1 VTHTWAVPELWT
13 VAGEA
18 SDRFAADALDYD
30 RYRPRY
36 PASLFDDLVSRT
48 GLGPGDTAIEVGAGT
63 GIATGPLVDRGLAV
77 TAVEPAAAM
86 AAVAEAKL
94 AGRIRSVTG
103 RFEDLSPDLP
113 VRLVAAFNAWHW
125 VDPEIGVDLASR
137 LLAPGGA
144 LALVWTEVV
153 SWGAALFEER
163 LVETFGSRWPKR
175 IDAVDVSLQPVR
187 DDPRFG
193 DVEDLHHVFE
203 RTLDG
208 PTFVNVTRTYGGDRS
223 EAQYRAIERVIRG
236 EFGGSVTKV
245 EDAVLYLARRR

>member
-1 VTHTWAVPELWT
+1 M
-13 VAGEA
+13 AGEA
-18 SDRFAADALDYD
+18 SDRFAAHALDYD

-36 PASLFDDLVSRT
+36 PASLFDDLVSLT

-63 GIATGPLVDRGLAV
+63 GIATEPLVDRGLAV

-94 AGRIRSVTG
+94 ADRVRYVTS
-103 RFEDLSPDLP
+103 RFEDLSADFS
-113 VRLVAAFNAWHW
+113 VRIVTAFNAWHW
-125 VDPEIGVDLASR
+125 VDPEIAVDLASQ

-153 SWGAALFEER
+153 SWGEPPFEER
-163 LVETFGSRWPKR
+163 LVETFGTRWSKR

-193 DVEDLHHVFE
+193 DVQDLHHVFE
-203 RTLDG
+203 RALDG
-208 PTFVNVTRTYGGDRS
+208 STFVNVTRTYGGDRS
-223 EAQYRAIERVIRG
+223 EAQYREIERVVRD